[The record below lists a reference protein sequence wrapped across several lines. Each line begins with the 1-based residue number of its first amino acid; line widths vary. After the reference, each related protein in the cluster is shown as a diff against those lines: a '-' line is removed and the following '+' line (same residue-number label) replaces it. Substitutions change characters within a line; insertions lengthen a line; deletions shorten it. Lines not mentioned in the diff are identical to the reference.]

1 MPNTE
6 KQTPNTAKIP
16 FDSLTLRGVVE
27 ELGSLLVGG
36 QIQEIRQPAPADIT
50 LTVRNLNKTHVL
62 LLSVDPQ
69 FARAHLT
76 TRRRPN
82 PSTPPNFCMVLRKYL
97 EDSWIRDIRQ
107 IGFDRILEIEVGP
120 RNPEEEAQTFSLV
133 AELMGKHSNL
143 ILINEEGTIL
153 DAVKRISKRIN
164 RVREI
169 LPGLVYQPPPTQ
181 SDKVS
186 PFVRDAVPFL
196 VKEIG
201 SNLHISQQ
209 EFADMLLSLYV
220 GLSPFLAREMA
231 HRFAAQ
237 LNNSAEEVSE
247 VLSMPSSN
255 LKDALTALWTQT
267 FNLDSPSPG
276 ALRGKERGWG
286 EVSPIQIRDEAGH
299 VIGAYPI
306 PITRLPNLRQTP
318 VASLNAALDDAFT
331 FQAEQAGF
339 VAIAGELRGQLQQ
352 ESKRVER
359 QLQSVL
365 KTLAEAERS
374 ELYKQTGELILA
386 NLWKYQT
393 GAKEIV
399 VQDYYDPNFP
409 DRSIELDPRLNAQEN
424 ADHYFKRYRKAR
436 DAEERA
442 LEDNI
447 RIADQGEELRV
458 AMAALNHAHT
468 EEELRA
474 LRADLLA
481 RHVLRA
487 AAAGNDSSKRGN
499 ESEFAGHKI
508 RRFHE
513 RGFDILVGESATAN
527 DYLTLR
533 VAAPNDW
540 WLHVRAAVSAHV
552 VVRSHGKPYEV
563 PRPVLERAALICAQ
577 HSQQKHSS
585 LVSVDYTLKKY
596 VRKPRGSA
604 PGAADYLNEQ
614 TLDVTPG

>member
-6 KQTPNTAKIP
+6 HQTPNTVKIP
-16 FDSLTLRGVVE
+16 FDSLTLRGVVG
-27 ELGSLLVGG
+27 ELRPLLVGG
-36 QIQEIRQPAPADIT
+36 QIQEIRQPTPAEIT
-50 LTVRNLNKTHVL
+50 LTVRNLNRSHTL

-76 TRRRPN
+76 TRRRAN
-82 PSTPPNFCMVLRKYL
+82 PPTPPNFCMILRKYL
-97 EDSWIRDIRQ
+97 EDSWIRDVRQ
-107 IGFDRILEIEVGP
+107 IGFDRILEIETGS
-120 RNPEEEAQTFSLV
+120 RNPEEEAATYSLV
-133 AELMGKHSNL
+133 VELMGKHSNL
-143 ILINEEGTIL
+143 ILINEEGAIL
-153 DAVKRISKRIN
+153 DAAKRISKRIN

-169 LPGLVYQPPPTQ
+169 LPGLAYQPPPTQ

-201 SNLHISQQ
+201 SNLHITPQ

-231 HRFAAQ
+231 HRFATQ
-237 LNNSAEEVSE
+237 LNKGANQDTDTIALPASD
-247 VLSMPSSN
+247 
-255 LKDALTALWTQT
+255 LKNALTALWEET
-267 FNLDSPSPG
+267 FNLNSPSPR

-286 EVSPIQIRDEAGH
+286 EVIAHDESGH
-299 VIGAYPI
+299 AIGAYPI
-306 PITRLPNLRQTP
+306 SITHLPSLRQER
-318 VASLNAALDDAFT
+318 VASLNAALDEAFT
-331 FQAEQAGF
+331 FQMEQAGF

-359 QLQSVL
+359 QQQSVA

-386 NLWKYQT
+386 NLWKIQP
-393 GAKEIV
+393 GNKEIV

-409 DRSIELDPRLNAQEN
+409 DRSIELDPKISAQEN

-442 LEDNI
+442 LEESVRLEN
-447 RIADQGEELRV
+447 QSEELKV
-458 AMAALNHAHT
+458 ATSALNNART

-481 RHVLRA
+481 RHILRHA
-487 AAAGNDSSKRGN
+487 ANSSDNPKKSQ

-508 RRFHE
+508 RRYHAQ
-513 RGFDILVGESATAN
+513 GFDILVGESATAN

-533 VAAPNDW
+533 VASPNDW

-552 VVRSHGKPYEV
+552 VVRSLGKPYEV

>member
-1 MPNTE
+1 MPNNEHQLPT
-6 KQTPNTAKIP
+6 TVKIP
-16 FDSLTLRGVVE
+16 FDSLTLRGVVS

-36 QIQEIRQPAPADIT
+36 QIQEIRQPTATDIT
-50 LTVRNLNKTHVL
+50 LTVRNLNKSHVL

-76 TRRRPN
+76 TRRRAN
-82 PSTPPNFCMVLRKYL
+82 PPTPPNFCMILRKYL

-107 IGFDRILEIEVGP
+107 IGFDRILEIEAGS
-120 RNPEEEAQTFSLV
+120 RNPEDEAPTFSLV
-133 AELMGKHSNL
+133 VELMGKHSNL
-143 ILINEEGTIL
+143 ILINEEGVIL
-153 DAVKRISKRIN
+153 DAAKRITKRIN

-169 LPGLVYQPPPTQ
+169 LPGLEYQPPPTQ

-201 SNLHISQQ
+201 SNLNITRQ
-209 EFADMLLSLYV
+209 ELADMLLSLYV

-231 HRFAAQ
+231 HRFAVQ
-237 LNNSAEEVSE
+237 MNRSFDSATDTISLEATDV
-247 VLSMPSSN
+247 
-255 LKDALTALWTQT
+255 KTALALLWMQT
-267 FNLDSPSPG
+267 LKGGYAGSDNPDTDFSPVQ
-276 ALRGKERGWG
+276 ARN
-286 EVSPIQIRDEAGH
+286 EAGQP
-299 VIGAYPI
+299 IGAYALT
-306 PITRLPNLRQTP
+306 ITHLPDLRQKP
-318 VASLNAALDDAFT
+318 VDSLNIALDDAFT
-331 FQAEQAGF
+331 FQTEQAGF

-352 ESKRVER
+352 ESRRVEK

-386 NLWKYQT
+386 NVWKYQP

-458 AMAALNHAHT
+458 ATAALNNAHT

-474 LRADLLA
+474 LRTDLLA
-481 RHVLRA
+481 RHILRPLV
-487 AAAGNDSSKRGN
+487 NSSDSSKKGQ

-508 RRFHE
+508 RRFHAL
-513 RGFDILVGESATAN
+513 GFDILVGESATAN
-527 DYLTLR
+527 DYLTTR
-533 VAAPNDW
+533 VASPNDW
-540 WLHVRAAVSAHV
+540 WLHVRAAVSSHV
-552 VVRSHGKPYEV
+552 IVRSHGKPYEV

-585 LVSVDYTLKKY
+585 LVSVDYTLKKH

-604 PGAADYLNEQ
+604 PGAADYINEQ

>member
-1 MPNTE
+1 M
-6 KQTPNTAKIP
+6 
-16 FDSLTLRGVVE
+16 R
-27 ELGSLLVGG
+27 
-36 QIQEIRQPAPADIT
+36 QENAPA
-50 LTVRNLNKTHVL
+50 LNK
-62 LLSVDPQ
+62 
-69 FARAHLT
+69 
-76 TRRRPN
+76 
-82 PSTPPNFCMVLRKYL
+82 
-97 EDSWIRDIRQ
+97 
-107 IGFDRILEIEVGP
+107 
-120 RNPEEEAQTFSLV
+120 
-133 AELMGKHSNL
+133 
-143 ILINEEGTIL
+143 
-153 DAVKRISKRIN
+153 
-164 RVREI
+164 
-169 LPGLVYQPPPTQ
+169 
-181 SDKVS
+181 
-186 PFVRDAVPFL
+186 
-196 VKEIG
+196 
-201 SNLHISQQ
+201 
-209 EFADMLLSLYV
+209 
-220 GLSPFLAREMA
+220 
-231 HRFAAQ
+231 
-237 LNNSAEEVSE
+237 
-247 VLSMPSSN
+247 
-255 LKDALTALWTQT
+255 
-267 FNLDSPSPG
+267 
-276 ALRGKERGWG
+276 
-286 EVSPIQIRDEAGH
+286 
-299 VIGAYPI
+299 
-306 PITRLPNLRQTP
+306 
-318 VASLNAALDDAFT
+318 ALDEAFT

-339 VAIAGELRGQLQQ
+339 LAIAGELRGQLQQ

-393 GAKEIV
+393 GAREIV
-399 VQDYYDPNFP
+399 VQDYYDLNFP
-409 DRSIELDPRLNAQEN
+409 ERSIELDPRLNAQGN

-442 LEDNI
+442 LEDNL

-458 AMAALNHAHT
+458 AMAALNNART

-481 RHVLRA
+481 RHVLRPA
-487 AAAGNDSSKRGN
+487 PSGNDNSKRGN

-563 PRPVLERAALICAQ
+563 PRPVLERAALLCAQ